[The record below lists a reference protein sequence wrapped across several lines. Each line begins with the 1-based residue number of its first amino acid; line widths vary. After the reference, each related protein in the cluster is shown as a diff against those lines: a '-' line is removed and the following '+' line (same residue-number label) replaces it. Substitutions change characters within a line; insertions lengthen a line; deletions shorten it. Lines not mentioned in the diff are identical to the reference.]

1 MVLHT
6 LFFPATIQASTLV
19 TSTTTLPSSSWMVS
33 KPPRKPLN
41 PPLRAGGF
49 PGSPAHLAGVP
60 AGPAPGLQREEVL
73 GQRLGQGRPGGG
85 GRLPASAQGGAAPR
99 PSHPRQVDV
108 PVLSNR
114 ECEAA
119 LQATRLGQD
128 FLLHP
133 VTVSL
138 PKTSLPRASSVP
150 GARRARTRA
159 RVTVEG
165 RSSVRSGGAGTLWAS
180 SAGASAVER
189 SVEEP
194 FFYDFVFLHSCL
206 QSNVPGVYTR
216 VSHYNQWIQDMM
228 FKV

>member
-6 LFFPATIQASTLV
+6 LFFPATIQASTPV

-85 GRLPASAQGGAAPR
+85 GRLPASAEGGAAPR

-138 PKTSLPRASSVP
+138 PQDIPPQGFLCAGGEEGKDACKGDGGGPLVCEVRGSWHLVGLVSWGVGCGEVSGSTFLMTFSCFTPVCSPTS
-150 GARRARTRA
+150 
-159 RVTVEG
+159 
-165 RSSVRSGGAGTLWAS
+165 
-180 SAGASAVER
+180 
-189 SVEEP
+189 
-194 FFYDFVFLHSCL
+194 
-206 QSNVPGVYTR
+206 R
-216 VSHYNQWIQDMM
+216 VSTPE
-228 FKV
+228 